1 MSQRIPLPVL
11 APDPTPL
18 VPCTACGKCCTYV
31 AVGVNA
37 PTTPRLATDV
47 LWYLYHDHV
56 YVYRDGAGEWSV
68 HFETRCR
75 HLGDDLLCRVY
86 AERPHICRAFDNTTC
101 EVNSPD
107 GKVLSFT
114 TPEQFLAWLERTRPR
129 VFRSIVK
136 RYVPER
142 LKKREPPPGA
152 LEETR

>member
-18 VPCTACGKCCTYV
+18 VPCTACGKCCT
-31 AVGVNA
+31 
-37 PTTPRLATDV
+37 
-47 LWYLYHDHV
+47 
-56 YVYRDGAGEWSV
+56 DGSGEWSV

-142 LKKREPPPGA
+142 LKKKEPPPGA